1 LSAVSTDGSGDLYA
15 GRIPLGERTLR
26 QHTARGTVVNA
37 GFLTA
42 LSFLGLLKA
51 FFVAAFLTPDDYGIW
66 GILLAGV
73 VTLSFL
79 SELGIGDKYIQQGE
93 VDQELAFDRAFTIN
107 MIVNLSFTVIMVA
120 AVPLLAVIYG
130 QSEIVAPGLVMALA
144 MPAAGLLSPLWI
156 YYRRMQFVRQR
167 ALQAIDPLVSFVVTV
182 ALAVAGAGYWSLVIG
197 AVAGTWSAA
206 VVIFATSPY
215 RPRLRLDGGVRDYVS
230 FSWPL
235 VVANVNRLVVVQA
248 PILVGEW
255 QVGLAAAG
263 AITLAGSVIA
273 FTQKVDAMITQTIYP
288 AVCAVADKT
297 ELLFE
302 TFVKSNRLVLIW
314 GVPFGIALLLFAP
327 DLVDFVL
334 GDKWQPAVGLLQA
347 YGLIS
352 AFSHVGF
359 NWDAFFRARGETKP
373 VAAVATFSTIVFLA
387 VAIPLLATDGL
398 SGFAIGMAV
407 YGLSAVVGRT
417 FYLTRIFDGFKMAR
431 HAARALLPVVPA
443 VAVVLL
449 ARLVESGDRT
459 EVTAAAEFCAFLAVT
474 VLATVLAERDLLREI
489 FGYLRRA
496 RRGTPAPV
504 A

>member
-1 LSAVSTDGSGDLYA
+1 
-15 GRIPLGERTLR
+15 
-26 QHTARGTVVNA
+26 
-37 GFLTA
+37 
-42 LSFLGLLKA
+42 
-51 FFVAAFLTPDDYGIW
+51 
-66 GILLAGV
+66 
-73 VTLSFL
+73 
-79 SELGIGDKYIQQGE
+79 
-93 VDQELAFDRAFTIN
+93 
-107 MIVNLSFTVIMVA
+107 
-120 AVPLLAVIYG
+120 
-130 QSEIVAPGLVMALA
+130 MALA

-206 VVIFATSPY
+206 LVIFATSPY

-314 GVPFGIALLLFAP
+314 GVPFGISLLLFAP
-327 DLVDFVL
+327 DLVNFVL
-334 GDKWQPAVGLLQA
+334 GHKWQTRGGSAPGLWADLGLQPC
-347 YGLIS
+347 GLQL
-352 AFSHVGF
+352 GCLLP
-359 NWDAFFRARGETKP
+359 RARGNQ
-373 VAAVATFSTIVFLA
+373 
-387 VAIPLLATDGL
+387 
-398 SGFAIGMAV
+398 
-407 YGLSAVVGRT
+407 
-417 FYLTRIFDGFKMAR
+417 AR
-431 HAARALLPVVPA
+431 
-443 VAVVLL
+443 
-449 ARLVESGDRT
+449 
-459 EVTAAAEFCAFLAVT
+459 C
-474 VLATVLAERDLLREI
+474 
-489 FGYLRRA
+489 
-496 RRGTPAPV
+496 RRGHVLDHRVPGGGHSSAGH
-504 A
+504 

>member
-1 LSAVSTDGSGDLYA
+1 MSSDGSGDLYA

-26 QHTARGTVVNA
+26 EHTARGTVINA
-37 GFLTA
+37 GFLTG

-51 FFVAAFLTPDDYGIW
+51 FVVAAFLTPEDYGIW
-66 GILLAGV
+66 GILLAGI

-79 SELGIGDKYIQQGE
+79 SELGVGDKYIQQTE
-93 VDQELAFDRAFTIN
+93 VDQARAFDRVFTIN
-107 MIVNLSFTVIMVA
+107 LIVNLAFTMIMVA

-130 QSEIVAPGLVMALA
+130 QPDVVAPGLVLALA

-167 ALQAIDPLVSFVVTV
+167 ALQAIDPIVGFVVTV
-182 ALAVAGAGYWSLVIG
+182 ALAIAGMGYWSLVVG

-206 VVIFATSPY
+206 LVTLATSPY
-215 RPRLRLDGGVRDYVS
+215 RPRLQLGDGVRDYLA

-235 VVANVNRLVVVQA
+235 LVANVNRLLVVQA

-263 AITLAGSVIA
+263 AITLGGAIIA
-273 FTQKVDAMITQTIYP
+273 FTQKVDAMVTQTIYP
-288 AVCAVADKT
+288 AVCAVRDQTA
-297 ELLFE
+297 LLFE

-314 GVPFGIALLLFAP
+314 GVPFGLALLMFAP
-327 DLVDFVL
+327 DLVDHVL
-334 GDKWQPAVGLLQA
+334 GEKWEPAVGLLQA

-373 VAAVATFSTIVFLA
+373 IAAVSTFSTVVFLA
-387 VAIPLLATDGL
+387 VAIPLLAFEGL
-398 SGFAIGMAV
+398 SGFAVGMAV
-407 YGLSAVVGRT
+407 YGFSAVVGRT
-417 FYLTRIFDGFKMAR
+417 YFLTRIFDGFGMAR

-443 VAVVLL
+443 VAVVAV
-449 ARLVESGDRT
+449 ARLLESGERSGL
-459 EVTAAAEFCAFLAVT
+459 TALAEFCTFVAVT
-474 VLATVLAERDLLREI
+474 ILATALAERDLLREM

-496 RRGTPAPV
+496 RGGSPAP
-504 A
+504 AA

>member
-1 LSAVSTDGSGDLYA
+1 MTTDGSGDLYA
-15 GRIPLGERTLR
+15 GRIPLGDRTLR
-26 QHTARGTVVNA
+26 EHTARGTVVNA
-37 GFLTA
+37 GFLTG

-51 FFVAAFLTPDDYGIW
+51 FLVAAFLTPEDYGIW

-79 SELGIGDKYIQQGE
+79 SELGVGDKYIQQTE
-93 VDQELAFDRAFTIN
+93 DDQDLAFDRAFTIN
-107 MIVNLSFTVIMVA
+107 LGVNLAFTVLMMA
-120 AVPLLAVIYG
+120 AVPLLAVVYG
-130 QSEIVAPGLVMALA
+130 QPDVLAPGLVLALA

-167 ALQAIDPLVSFVVTV
+167 TLQAIDPVVGFVVTV
-182 ALAVAGAGYWSLVIG
+182 ALAVAGVGYWSLVIG
-197 AVAGTWSAA
+197 AVAGTWTAA
-206 VVIFATSPY
+206 LVILATSPR
-215 RPRLRLDGGVRDYVS
+215 RPRLRLGAGVRDYVS

-263 AITLAGSVIA
+263 AITLGGAVIA
-273 FTQKVDAMITQTIYP
+273 FTQKVDAMVTQTIYP
-288 AVCAVADKT
+288 AVCAVREKT

-302 TFVKSNRLVLIW
+302 TFVKSNRIVLIW
-314 GVPFGIALLLFAP
+314 GVPFGLALLLFAP

-334 GDKWQPAVGLLQA
+334 GDKWEPAVGLLQA

-359 NWDAFFRARGETKP
+359 NWDAFFRARGDTKP
-373 VAAVATFSTIVFLA
+373 IAAVATFSTVVFLA
-387 VAIPLLATDGL
+387 VAIPLLAFEGL

-407 YGLSAVVGRT
+407 YGFSSVVGRT
-417 FYLTRIFDGFKMAR
+417 YYLVRIFDGFRMAR

-443 VAVVLL
+443 VAIVLA
-449 ARLVESGDRT
+449 ARLLESGERT
-459 EVTAAAEFCAFLAVT
+459 SLTAVVEFAAFLAVT
-474 VLATVLAERDLLREI
+474 ALATAVAERDLLREI
-489 FGYLRRA
+489 AGYLRRTP
-496 RRGTPAPV
+496 GGSPAPV
-504 A
+504 G

>member
-1 LSAVSTDGSGDLYA
+1 MSTGDGPADLYA
-15 GRIPLGERTLR
+15 GRIPLKEGSLR
-26 QHTARGTVVNA
+26 RQTARGTVVNA
-37 GFLTA
+37 AFLTG

-51 FFVAAFLTPDDYGIW
+51 FVVAAFLTPDDYGIW
-66 GILLAGV
+66 GILLAGI

-79 SELGIGDKYIQQGE
+79 SELGVGDKYIQQSDE
-93 VDQELAFDRAFTIN
+93 DQELAFDRAFTIN
-107 MIVNLSFTVIMVA
+107 LIVNLGFTVVMVA
-120 AVPLLAVIYG
+120 AVPLLALVYG
-130 QSEIVAPGLVMALA
+130 QPAVVAPGLVLALA

-156 YYRRMQFVRQR
+156 YYRRMQFLRQR
-167 ALQAIDPLVSFVVTV
+167 TLQAIDPVVSFGVTIG
-182 ALAVAGAGYWSLVIG
+182 LAIGGLGYWSLVVG

-206 VVIFATSPY
+206 LVTLATSPQ
-215 RPRLRLDGGVRDYVS
+215 RPRLRLAGGVRDYVS

-235 VVANVNRLVVVQA
+235 VVANVNRLLVVQA

-263 AITLAGSVIA
+263 AITLAGAIIA
-273 FTQKVDAMITQTIYP
+273 FTQKIDAMVTQTIYP
-288 AVCAVADKT
+288 AVCAVREKT

-314 GVPFGIALLLFAP
+314 GVPFGLALVLFAP
-327 DLVDFVL
+327 DLVDHVL
-334 GDKWQPAVGLLQA
+334 GRKWEPAVGLLQA

-373 VAAVATFSTIVFLA
+373 IAAVSTFSTVVFLA
-387 VAIPLLATDGL
+387 VAIPLLALDGL

-407 YGLSAVVGRT
+407 YGLSAVIGRT
-417 FYLTRIFDGFKMAR
+417 FYLVRIFDGFKMAR

-449 ARLVESGDRT
+449 ARLVEPGERGGG
-459 EVTAAAEFCAFLAVT
+459 AALAEFTAFVVVT
-474 VLATVLAERDLLREI
+474 IAATALAERDLLREML
-489 FGYLRRA
+489 GYLRRV
-496 RRGTPAPV
+496 RPGSPA
-504 A
+504 AA